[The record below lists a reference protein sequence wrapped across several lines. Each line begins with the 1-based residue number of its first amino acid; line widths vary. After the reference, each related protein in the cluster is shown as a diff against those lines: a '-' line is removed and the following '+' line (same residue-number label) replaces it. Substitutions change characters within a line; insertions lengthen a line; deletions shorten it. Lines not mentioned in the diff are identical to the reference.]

1 MKIQIKVCGM
11 TDEKQVLSLTQLG
24 VNYVGFIFYPKSPR
38 AVDARQPIESPLGL
52 QRVGVF
58 VDEPLESV
66 LAIQCRW
73 RLDVLQLHGKE
84 SPEYV
89 ALLKAKGLRL
99 IKVFGIEKAEDFEN
113 CTPYNS
119 YCDYF
124 LFDTKGPAKG
134 GNGFAFDWSLLQ
146 HYKGTKPYFLSGGIG
161 PEAVEAI
168 AEIQDPRLF
177 ALDLN
182 SRFEERPGI
191 KQLEKLGTFINQIC

>member
-1 MKIQIKVCGM
+1 M
-11 TDEKQVLSLTQLG
+11 TDEQQVLALKSLA
-24 VNYVGFIFYPKSPR
+24 VNYTGFIFYPKSPR
-38 AVDARQPIESPLGL
+38 AVDAALPIESPIGL

-58 VDEPLESV
+58 VDEPLESI
-66 LAIQCRW
+66 LAIQGRW
-73 RLDVLQLHGKE
+73 RLDILQLHGKE

-89 ALLKAKGLRL
+89 TLLKAKGLRL
-99 IKVFGIEKAEDFEN
+99 IKVFSIEKAEDFEN
-113 CTPYNS
+113 CAAYSP

-168 AEIQDPRLF
+168 AQIQDPRLF

-182 SRFEERPGI
+182 SRFEESPGI
-191 KQLEKLGTFINQIC
+191 KQLEKLETFIKQIC